1 MQVEI
6 GDAPASDGLFVC
18 YVDND
23 MLPAFT
29 ERKMLMWFKGEWTY
43 PMSDQGYRGKI
54 YGYLGPLPIIKKAG
68 FGLEYDL

>member
-1 MQVEI
+1 
-6 GDAPASDGLFVC
+6 
-18 YVDND
+18 